1 MASFEGKRGL
11 DGGDLFRDPGG
22 DPGEGTS
29 DLNQQPVRGPL
40 WKRGGRNHLASPPRV
55 DGRSRLWSP
64 HFLFKRD
71 WALR

>member
-11 DGGDLFRDPGG
+11 DGGTCSETPAAIR
-22 DPGEGTS
+22 EGTS

-40 WKRGGRNHLASPPRV
+40 WKRGRRNHLASPPRV